1 MSDPFSIASSA
12 VGIIS
17 LGLQVTQ
24 GLVTYYS
31 QFKSF
36 DSDIAE
42 ISRKAEGLHGIL
54 QVLEVPLRKFEIDN
68 APIPAQV
75 RTAISASEEGLRN
88 LNGWIEKYGNT
99 KPPANIEDRLRLL
112 RKRTLFPF
120 RRDTLLGLKST
131 LESLQSNLDTA
142 IQVLHL

>member
-1 MSDPFSIASSA
+1 MSEPFSVASSA
-12 VGIIS
+12 VGIVS

-24 GLVTYYS
+24 SLVTYYS
-31 QFKSF
+31 QFKAF
-36 DSDIAE
+36 DSDIAD
-42 ISRKAEGLHGIL
+42 ISRKADGLHGIL
-54 QVLEVPLRKFEIDN
+54 QVLEVPLRKFEIEN
-68 APIPAQV
+68 ATIPAQV

-88 LNGWIEKYGNT
+88 LNDWIEKYGKA

-131 LESLQSNLDTA
+131 LQSLQSNLNTA

>member
-17 LGLQVTQ
+17 LGLQATQ

-31 QFKSF
+31 QFKAF
-36 DSDIAE
+36 DRDIAE
-42 ISRKAEGLHGIL
+42 ISHKADGLRGIL
-54 QVLEVPLRKFEIDN
+54 QVLEGPLRKFETDN

-75 RTAISASEEGLRN
+75 RAAISASEEGLRS
-88 LNGWIEKYGNT
+88 LNSWIEKYG
-99 KPPANIEDRLRLL
+99 KAEPPANIEDRLRLL
-112 RKRTLFPF
+112 KKKTLFPF

-131 LESLQSNLDTA
+131 LDSLQSNLNTA

>member
-1 MSDPFSIASSA
+1 MSEPFSVASSA
-12 VGIIS
+12 VGIVS

-31 QFKSF
+31 QFKAF

-42 ISRKAEGLHGIL
+42 ISRKADGLHGIL
-54 QVLEVPLRKFEIDN
+54 QVLEN
-68 APIPAQV
+68 ATIPAQV

-88 LNGWIEKYGNT
+88 LNGWVEKYG
-99 KPPANIEDRLRLL
+99 KAEPPANIEDRLRLL
-112 RKRTLFPF
+112 KKRTLFPF